1 MIKVEQ
7 YKLFHNS
14 KDFEKIFKKSASEIK
29 KNMNYDFFCKEV
41 LKPCLENRY
50 CFILFE
56 NDEPIG
62 YEVAAVQN
70 RIIHG
75 GFTFIL
81 PEHRGKKYSYLLREQ
96 MFNLLKDKADK
107 ASFLIFNNNTNS
119 IISAEKIADKLSLNL
134 QITDNNILSN
144 DRQQIAK
151 KYIVNLK

>member
-14 KDFEKIFKKSASEIK
+14 KDFEKIFNKSISEIK
-29 KNMNYDFFCKEV
+29 KNTDYNFFCKEV
-41 LKPCLENRY
+41 LKPCLDNRY

-56 NDEPIG
+56 NDQPIG
-62 YEVAAVQN
+62 YEIAAVQN
-70 RIIHG
+70 KVIHG

-107 ASFLIFNNNTNS
+107 ASFQIFNSNINS
-119 IISAEKIADKLSLNL
+119 IISAKKIAEKLSLDL

-144 DRQQIAK
+144 DRHQIAK
-151 KYIVNLK
+151 KYTVNLK